1 MTSRE
6 KLKAVLGSVIV
17 MGVFGLC
24 GLGVYKGDMSVTA
37 ALATSLS
44 ALTSAGVLAALFG
57 AKPDEE

>member
-1 MTSRE
+1 MSD
-6 KLKAVLGSVIV
+6 KVKAGLSAVVIL
-17 MGVFGLC
+17 GVFCLV